1 MLEAGQQSI
10 ASARGSLTV
19 KDLAEL
25 IVEAKGL

>member
-10 ASARGSLTV
+10 AATRGGLTV